1 MVTKSLY
8 RVIAFAGFLTT
19 LGLPAAG
26 PARAADALV
35 AVGDELAVGKN
46 RTGETCKLRLVE
58 SRSDLGGYTR
68 YSLFCEGWTQP
79 SGEIRRFGVSQAYT
93 VEKLLTDSA
102 WEKSF
107 STRVGNC
114 GSVEPTTLASSTKA
128 ALRECRRAA
137 GDFRALLVGAIIGPR
152 GYGVETF
159 PTNLSVLEA
168 AVEVLEGK
176 RAPAEAAKASGSLSA
191 AIR

>member
-1 MVTKSLY
+1 MITTCFGPGAGLGGIP
-8 RVIAFAGFLTT
+8 IALVAGA
-19 LGLPAAG
+19 PSR
-26 PARAADALV
+26 ARAADALV

-114 GSVEPTTLASSTKA
+114 GSVEPTTLAS
-128 ALRECRRAA
+128 
-137 GDFRALLVGAIIGPR
+137 
-152 GYGVETF
+152 
-159 PTNLSVLEA
+159 
-168 AVEVLEGK
+168 
-176 RAPAEAAKASGSLSA
+176 
-191 AIR
+191 